1 MTEAEGGKPA
11 IDAPDVIYASHAS
24 MAAMSSA
31 PGVEVRP
38 IFGQSLLT
46 CWITMQPGAGVPSH
60 SHINEQSGVVVG
72 GSVTITVNGESRVL
86 TVGEAYLVAPRVVHE
101 GVAGP
106 EGAQLVESFT
116 PVREDFRE
124 TWLSLQN
131 S

>member
-1 MTEAEGGKPA
+1 MADVDGGNAKN
-11 IDAPDVIYASHAS
+11 DSPDVIFANQAT
-24 MAAMSSA
+24 MAAMTSA

-46 CWITMQPGAGVPSH
+46 CWISMAPGAGVPTH
-60 SHINEQSGVVVG
+60 SHINEQSGVVIG

-86 TVGEAYLVAPRVVHE
+86 TAGEAYLVAPDVVHE

-116 PVREDFRE
+116 PVRDDFRE
-124 TWLSLQN
+124 KWLALREG
-131 S
+131 

>member
-1 MTEAEGGKPA
+1 MAARNDEAS
-11 IDAPDVIYASHAS
+11 DVIFASQAD

-46 CWITMQPGAGVPSH
+46 CWITMAPGAGVPEH
-60 SHINEQSGVVVG
+60 AHINEQSGVVIA

-86 TVGEAYLVAPRVVHE
+86 SAGEAYLVAPNVVHE

-124 TWLSLQN
+124 KWLALQ
-131 S
+131 

>member
-1 MTEAEGGKPA
+1 MTAAAGGEAA
-11 IDAPDVIYASHAS
+11 NDAPDVIFASQGA

-46 CWITMQPGAGVPSH
+46 CWITMAPGAGVPSH
-60 SHINEQSGVVVG
+60 SHINEQSGVVVV

-86 TVGEAYLVAPRVVHE
+86 SAGEAYLVAPNVVHE
-101 GVAGP
+101 GVAGQD
-106 EGAQLVESFT
+106 GAQLVESFT

-124 TWLSLQN
+124 KWLALQGG
-131 S
+131 

>member
-1 MTEAEGGKPA
+1 MTDAEGGQA
-11 IDAPDVIYASHAS
+11 MSDAPDVIFASQAR

-46 CWITMQPGAGVPSH
+46 CWITMAPGAGVPTH
-60 SHINEQSGVVVG
+60 SHINEQSGVVIG

-86 TVGEAYLVAPRVVHE
+86 TAGEAYLVAPDVVHE

-106 EGAQLVESFT
+106 DGAQLVESFT
-116 PVREDFRE
+116 PVQEDFRE
-124 TWLSLQN
+124 KWLALQDG
-131 S
+131 

>member
-1 MTEAEGGKPA
+1 MPEGGNPA
-11 IDAPDVIYASHAS
+11 SDAPDVIFASQAS

-86 TVGEAYLVAPRVVHE
+86 QAGEAYLVAPHVVHE
-101 GVAGP
+101 GVAGSD
-106 EGAQLVESFT
+106 GAQLVESFT

-124 TWLSLQN
+124 KWLALQKG
-131 S
+131 